1 MCYFQVK
8 CHKYWPTSPHE
19 GENTMDYGQIHVELL
34 EETKQQNQ
42 TIRTL
47 SLSIAGSETR
57 TVKQYHFTSWP
68 DHGVPSKY
76 HELLDFLQTIMSDY
90 NPVDGPIV
98 VHCRY
103 IVYTIYII
111 QENI

>member
-1 MCYFQVK
+1 
-8 CHKYWPTSPHE
+8 
-19 GENTMDYGQIHVELL
+19 MDYGQIHVELL